1 MTDTL
6 KPSPLKKKEAQT
18 MMLKSI
24 EITRE
29 NFGEKKGKYTCNI
42 AFTTKEGV
50 RIYAEA
56 DEIVTAELIKVLIP
70 VFEKIS
76 NQKYEEI
83 VEETE
88 DFLRKFNFRKRKVD
102 YERWKE

>member
-1 MTDTL
+1 M
-6 KPSPLKKKEAQT
+6 K
-18 MMLKSI
+18 LKSI
-24 EITRE
+24 EIKQE
-29 NFGEKKGKYTCNI
+29 SFGERRGKYTCDI
-42 AFTTKEGV
+42 SFQTKEGT

-76 NQKYEEI
+76 NQKYEEV

-88 DFLRKFNFRKRKVD
+88 DFLKKFNFRKTECGV
-102 YERWKE
+102 